1 MEKNKRIK
9 FLTEITITATGVGHV
24 PSWKPISH
32 EEDFIRDMFLLHFR
46 TLETVVKGINQ
57 QNKSVS
63 LAIGM
68 KRLDSEEDNG
78 GK

>member
-32 EEDFIRDMFLLHFR
+32 EEDFIFR